1 MKRSDSY
8 LDFWLGFAF
17 GSLSVAAFLAGTWSN
32 GIFLWFIQ

>member
-17 GSLSVAAFLAGTWSN
+17 GLSVAAFLAGSWAN
-32 GIFLWFIQ
+32 ALLLEFIP

>member
-17 GSLSVAAFLAGTWSN
+17 LAGSWAN
-32 GIFLWFIQ
+32 ALLLEFIP

>member
-17 GSLSVAAFLAGTWSN
+17 GSLSVAGSWAN
-32 GIFLWFIQ
+32 GVCLEFIP

>member
-17 GSLSVAAFLAGTWSN
+17 GSLSVAAFLVGSWAN
-32 GIFLWFIQ
+32 ALLLEIIP